1 MKEKMKDKPRPAAER
16 LWGGGFSEPLD
27 PVIERFC
34 GSFAFDRRLLRADVA
49 VNRAWVA
56 GLWDAGVLS
65 AEEAARLDAALRDV
79 GETPIPAFAAGDREG
94 SDGYA
99 ANGPRG
105 DGPAPKGPGE
115 EAPTPEDVHT
125 YVEMALAS
133 RVGAELAGKLR
144 TGRSRNDLVATDL
157 RIFCRE
163 GITATRQ
170 ALAACV
176 AEFASLAE
184 RAGTLT
190 VPGYTHLRR
199 AQPIL
204 LAHQVLA
211 HAERLI
217 RDDGRLAEA
226 AVRLDA
232 CPLGS
237 GALAGTTLRVDRQAL
252 ARRLG
257 FSRPT
262 TNSLGSVCDR
272 DFVADTLYACSL
284 AMIHLSQISEDLIL
298 GTAEEFGWL
307 ALSDAAATG
316 SSLMPQKKNPDV
328 LELIR
333 GKAGRVAG
341 RLSGFLTTLKGLP
354 SAYNRD
360 LQEDKE
366 ALFDTLDTTRA
377 SLEALAVALHGL
389 KVMPERGLSDDG
401 GDLLATD
408 LADYLTARGLPFA
421 RAHRLAGEAAATARA
436 AGVPLPRLPLAALR
450 QVTPLFEPDVFQW
463 LDVRAAVSRR
473 ACEGGTA
480 PERVATALRRVRS
493 WAEERMPDLTTR
505 RVPGVESGKVESD
518 VRH

>member
-1 MKEKMKDKPRPAAER
+1 MKEEMKDKNRTAPGR

-34 GSFAFDRRLLRADVA
+34 GSFAFDRRLLSADVA

-65 AEEAARLDAALRDV
+65 AEEATRLDAALRDI
-79 GETPIPAFAAGDREG
+79 GEAPIPAAAGNG
-94 SDGYA
+94 SG
-99 ANGPRG
+99 
-105 DGPAPKGPGE
+105 
-115 EAPTPEDVHT
+115 PEDVHT
-125 YVEMALAS
+125 YLEAGVAA
-133 RVGAELAGKLR
+133 RVGADLAGKLR

-163 GITATRQ
+163 GIAATRR
-170 ALAACV
+170 ALAGCV

-217 RDDGRLAEA
+217 RDDGRLVEA
-226 AVRLDA
+226 AARLDA

-262 TNSLGSVCDR
+262 TNSLDGVCDR
-272 DFVADTLYACSL
+272 DFVVDILYACSL
-284 AMIHLSQISEDLIL
+284 AMIHLSQIAEDLIL

-307 ALSDAAATG
+307 LLSDAAATG

-366 ALFDTLDTTRA
+366 ALFDTLDTTHA
-377 SLEALAVALHGL
+377 SLEALAIALRNL
-389 KVMPERGLSDDG
+389 RPVPERGLPEDG

-408 LADYLTARGLPFA
+408 LADYLTARGMPFA
-421 RAHRLAGEAAATARA
+421 RAHRLAGEATAAARA
-436 AGVPLPRLPLAALR
+436 AGVPLARLPLAALR
-450 QVTPLFEPDVFQW
+450 EVTPLFDADVFQW

-473 ACEGGTA
+473 DCEGGTA
-480 PERVATALRRVRS
+480 PERVAAALRRVRT
-493 WAEERMPDLTTR
+493 WAEERRPARPAAERADPPPPRLLE
-505 RVPGVESGKVESD
+505 VEGAGVETGKAKGKRAARVGPD
-518 VRH
+518 VRR

>member
-1 MKEKMKDKPRPAAER
+1 MTEKKRPAPER

-27 PVIERFC
+27 PMIDRFC
-34 GSFAFDRRLLRADVA
+34 GSFTFDRRLLRADVA
-49 VNRAWVA
+49 TNRAWFA
-56 GLWDAGVLS
+56 ALREAGVVS
-65 AEEAARLDAALRDV
+65 AEEAARLDAALREI
-79 GETPIPAFAAGDREG
+79 GETPIPEAGPG
-94 SDGYA
+94 
-99 ANGPRG
+99 NGPDP
-105 DGPAPKGPGE
+105 DGPA
-115 EAPTPEDVHT
+115 PEDVHT
-125 YVEMALAS
+125 YVETELAG
-133 RVGAELAGKLR
+133 RVGADLAGKLR

-163 GITATRQ
+163 GIVATRQ

-176 AEFASLAE
+176 AGFASLAE
-184 RAGTLT
+184 RAGTLA

-226 AVRLDA
+226 ATRLDA

-237 GALAGTTLRVDRQAL
+237 GALAGTTLRVDRQVLAL
-252 ARRLG
+252 RLG

-262 TNSLGSVCDR
+262 SNSLDGVCDR

-284 AMIHLSQISEDLIL
+284 AMIHLSQIAEDLIL
-298 GTAEEFGWL
+298 ATAEEFGWL
-307 ALSDAAATG
+307 RLSDAAATG

-341 RLSGFLTTLKGLP
+341 CLSGFLTTLKGLP

-377 SLEALAVALHGL
+377 SLEALAIVLHTL
-389 KVMPERGLSDDG
+389 KPVPERGLSDDG
-401 GDLLATD
+401 GDLLTTD

-421 RAHRLAGEAAATARA
+421 SAHRMAGEAAARARA
-436 AGVPLPRLPLAALR
+436 AGVPLPRLPLTVLR
-450 QVTPLFEPDVFQW
+450 EVTPLFEPDVFQW
-463 LDVRAAVSRR
+463 LDVRVAVSRR

-480 PERVATALRRVRS
+480 PERVAAALRRVRF
-493 WAEERMPDLTTR
+493 WAEERRQSRPLAENADLPSLR
-505 RVPGVESGKVESD
+505 RFKVD
-518 VRH
+518 TNVRR